1 MEKRILQ
8 SVEIKES
15 EKMSKN
21 KTVQVAPD
29 AKKKRSVSYL
39 PEDAQVWDPAKGWV
53 FVKDISVIAK
63 AGKRIQAREMFT
75 RAVVSLLLKKGPQ
88 SRVTFTTLAKEI
100 GLEAKLK
107 TKVGYG
113 FLFKEGVVGRIPG
126 KLVYGLT
133 RKAEKEYPELFK
145 QALAAVPKTAPIA
158 PTVEAEES
166 DSEAEDLE
174 GKLE

>member
-1 MEKRILQ
+1 
-8 SVEIKES
+8 
-15 EKMSKN
+15 MSKN

-29 AKKKRSVSYL
+29 IKKKRTVAYL
-39 PEDAQVWDPAKGWV
+39 PPDAQVWDPAKGWV
-53 FVKDISVIAK
+53 QVKDISVIAK

-88 SRVTFTTLAKEI
+88 TRETFTTLAKDI
-100 GLEAKLK
+100 GAEAKLK
-107 TKVGYG
+107 TKVGFG

-145 QALAAVPKTAPIA
+145 QALSAVPRPAPTAPA
-158 PTVEAEES
+158 VEAEES
-166 DSEAEDLE
+166 ETEETEELE
-174 GKLE
+174 SKLE